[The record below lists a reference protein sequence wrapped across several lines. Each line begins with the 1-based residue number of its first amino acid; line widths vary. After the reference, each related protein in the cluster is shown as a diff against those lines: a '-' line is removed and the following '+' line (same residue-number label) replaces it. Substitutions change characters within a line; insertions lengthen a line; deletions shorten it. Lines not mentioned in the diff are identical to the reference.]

1 MKKRIVSFILS
12 VLMLC
17 SLTACGSTTPTTS
30 GATQSNDAAATPI
43 TVPAATTPAPVT
55 LEDAGTLG
63 DYDVQIHDFK
73 LANDYAGKPAILIGF
88 SFTNN
93 SEENESVMFAL
104 SYKAY
109 QNGVQLDSAII
120 MDNSVYN
127 ADDLMK
133 DVQPGASIDVVAA
146 YSLSSETA
154 PVEFEVEE
162 IISFSDEML
171 GKTFEIAEG
180 GVTELSVAPGSDTAM
195 PYLSSLI
202 KLEKTT
208 RERKPSFSTWDS
220 QIMVIK
226 PQVLLSLSTSPHF
239 RMALSWKP
247 QFCTTTIC
255 LAVPFVT

>member
-17 SLTACGSTTPTTS
+17 SLTACGSPTPTTS

-104 SYKAY
+104 S
-109 QNGVQLDSAII
+109 L
-120 MDNSVYN
+120 
-127 ADDLMK
+127 
-133 DVQPGASIDVVAA
+133 
-146 YSLSSETA
+146 
-154 PVEFEVEE
+154 
-162 IISFSDEML
+162 
-171 GKTFEIAEG
+171 
-180 GVTELSVAPGSDTAM
+180 
-195 PYLSSLI
+195 
-202 KLEKTT
+202 
-208 RERKPSFSTWDS
+208 
-220 QIMVIK
+220 
-226 PQVLLSLSTSPHF
+226 
-239 RMALSWKP
+239 
-247 QFCTTTIC
+247 
-255 LAVPFVT
+255 

>member
-17 SLTACGSTTPTTS
+17 SLTACGSPTPTTS

-180 GVTELSVAPGSDTAM
+180 GVTELSVAPGSDTAQTIDD
-195 PYLSSLI
+195 YAVSIISYKIGEDYQGKKAIIFDLGFTNNGD
-202 KLEKTT
+202 KAT
-208 RERKPSFSTWDS
+208 SF
-220 QIMVIK
+220 
-226 PQVLLSLSTSPHF
+226 
-239 RMALSWKP
+239 ALAIDFSAF
-247 QFCTTTIC
+247 QDG
-255 LAVPFVT
+255 V